1 MNKLWLIVIVN
12 ILAIPALQAQ
22 KEYRLVRKGNAA
34 FEKEKF
40 NDAEILFRKALEK
53 NKSSIPARYNLGN
66 ALYKEKNYQEAA
78 STWGGLSTRADLK
91 PEQQAALW
99 HNSGNA
105 FLQAKNYQAAIE
117 AYKQAL
123 KINPADDDTR
133 YNLSY
138 ALFKARQQ
146 EQQQKQN
153 QNQQQQNKNQQ
164 QQQNQQ
170 NQQTQQPHNQQ
181 QNEQPQ
187 QAQPQEL
194 SKQDAE
200 RMLEAMKNAEQKTM
214 EKLKQ
219 EKKPMVSGRPVKDW

>member
-1 MNKLWLIVIVN
+1 MKKLWLILILN
-12 ILAIPALQAQ
+12 ILAIPVLQAQ

-34 FEKEKF
+34 FEKEKY

-78 STWGGLSTRADLK
+78 STWGGLTTRADLK
-91 PEQQAALW
+91 PEQQATMW

-105 FLQAKNYQAAIE
+105 FLQSKNYQAAIE

-123 KINPADDDTR
+123 RINPADDDTR

-138 ALFKARQQ
+138 ALLKARQQ
-146 EQQQKQN
+146 EQEQK

-164 QQQNQQ
+164 QNQQNPQPQNQQ
-170 NQQTQQPHNQQ
+170 P
-181 QNEQPQ
+181 NEQPQ

-200 RMLEAMKNAEQKTM
+200 RMLEAMKNAEQKTI